1 VSRKKIS
8 FGLLAL
14 ALIALPFSMVVCH
27 IALILFL
34 VFWATEGKWNEKLLM
49 LRSNMVIQ
57 LVIAFSVL
65 QFVGLLYTENTLNGW
80 IAIERKI
87 FFFAVPVAL
96 ATTFIRFDREEVY
109 DLIYLF
115 TASCFVGSLICIG
128 SSLYEF
134 FLLQDG
140 GISAQQI
147 NYLGSVSAQN
157 QKAVDSLPWLIFSY
171 VELADGIHIH
181 PTYFSFYLAFCVI
194 FLFYRS
200 LKPDS
205 TKVERRLIGILILFF
220 TIFIVSLSSRI
231 VILTLFIIYVAMLA
245 ESVVNSRSRTTTAAL
260 IIFILI
266 LGSTLYINPI
276 ARYRNLHEVA
286 SSNYSIHANTTY
298 TTSTEMRASLWWLGI
313 QSLSNVNPLI
323 GTGTGDVD
331 DMMRTIGEQY
341 EIKNVLNTYN
351 PHNEF
356 LYILLGNG
364 VVTLAIFILLL
375 AIPFR
380 KAWVN
385 RDYLLVGFLFLFFA
399 ICLTETILERQKGI
413 VFFSLIFP
421 LLAFQQKSNQLKPII
436 Q

>member
-14 ALIALPFSMVVCH
+14 ALIALPFSVVVCH

-34 VFWATEGKWNEKLLM
+34 LFWATEGKWKEKLLM
-49 LRSNMVIQ
+49 LRSNVVIK
-57 LVIAFSVL
+57 LVIAFSIL
-65 QFVGLLYTENTLNGW
+65 QFVGLLYTENALNGW
-80 IAIERKI
+80 FAIERKI
-87 FFFAVPVAL
+87 FFFVVPVAL

-140 GISAQQI
+140 ISAQQI
-147 NYLGSVSAQN
+147 NYLGPVSEQN
-157 QKAVDSLPWLIFSY
+157 QKAVDSVPWLIFSY

-194 FLFYRS
+194 FLFYRG

-205 TKVERRLIGILILFF
+205 TKVERRLIRVLILFF

-231 VILTLFIIYVAMLA
+231 VILTLFIIYVAMLG
-245 ESVVNSRSRTTTAAL
+245 ESIVNVRPRATTAAL

-276 ARYRNLHEVA
+276 ARYRNLYEVA
-286 SSNYSIHANTTY
+286 SSNYNIQPNTIY
-298 TTSTEMRASLWWLGI
+298 ATSTEMRASLWWLGI

-331 DMMRTIGEQY
+331 DAMRTIGEQY
-341 EIKNVLNTYN
+341 DIKNVLGTYN

-364 VVTLAIFILLL
+364 VVTLTVFILFL

-380 KAWVN
+380 KAWLKG
-385 RDYLLVGFLFLFFA
+385 DYLLVGFLFLF
-399 ICLTETILERQKGI
+399 ISLCVTETVFERQKGI

-421 LLAFQQKSNQLKPII
+421 LLAFQQNSNEPKPII
-436 Q
+436 S